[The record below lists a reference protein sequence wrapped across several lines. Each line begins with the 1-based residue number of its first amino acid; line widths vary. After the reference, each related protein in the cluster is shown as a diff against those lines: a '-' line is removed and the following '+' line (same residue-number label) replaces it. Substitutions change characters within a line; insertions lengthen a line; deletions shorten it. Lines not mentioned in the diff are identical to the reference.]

1 MEKDLIN
8 LFVGSDIE
16 ASYIASLLEENG
28 IPYILRNTMNEGL
41 VAGWA
46 SASPDSSC
54 TILVE
59 SDSFDKAKSL
69 LNTYNDTMSQSESN
83 LDEDKH

>member
-8 LFVGSDIE
+8 LFVGSEIE

-46 SASPDSSC
+46 SANPDSSS
-54 TILVE
+54 TLLVE
-59 SDSFDKAKSL
+59 SDYFDKAKSL
-69 LNTYNDTMSQSESN
+69 LNTYNDTMSQSESD
-83 LDEDKH
+83 LDEDK

>member
-28 IPYILRNTMNEGL
+28 IPYILRNTMN
-41 VAGWA
+41 
-46 SASPDSSC
+46 
-54 TILVE
+54 
-59 SDSFDKAKSL
+59 
-69 LNTYNDTMSQSESN
+69 
-83 LDEDKH
+83 